1 MKPDHNNPLAVVLPY
16 NFTNGNEYP
25 TEVLAARFLAWRVV
39 LKDIVTYLRE
49 YANVQEEIVR
59 QQMRLQQA
67 VGQSVGLSTGSGH
80 EKNHT
85 NSTHGGQDLMN
96 TFFLPLGN
104 GSVQDIPGVLT
115 KYHLQNVVNSSKTLK
130 ELNQVI
136 IPKLDELRRDLLVK
150 IKEIKNLHNDFKTN
164 LGKELAET
172 KHLYAQ
178 YIQNIE
184 LSNKLEHGSHPAA
197 PIQHEGEHG
206 KLDPYLAKMKLDR
219 QLKRQLVEENYLY
232 EAYSNLQGA
241 GGKLESIVVL
251 EIQNYLLSFLGL
263 IDVEHST
270 LDKILFPG
278 IRDGFLSK
286 ESTFEWDSFINRNLP
301 SNSAS
306 VSAVGNNPSGAIS
319 GTFIDLSFPARKF
332 HDISIPH
339 AESALNVAVREGKLE
354 RRSKYLKSYSSSW
367 YVLTCSF
374 IHEFK
379 TPDRKKDMQ
388 PVLSLLLDT
397 CQVTDHSRDDGKSDG
412 FYKFVLTSKLT
423 SGPFHRSHNLV
434 FRTNTYKEMIDWYN
448 DIKALTSLPT
458 PASRARYIAKRL
470 KLLDKN
476 KLSRTA
482 SLVSNGTNTKSIKTV
497 TTNQSRAATERSKAA
512 SARSKAASPAASQAT
527 SGINNRLSST
537 FSLKNANSPR
547 LPNMINS
554 DGTIITPVE
563 TYQDERVRQQQKHGD
578 DSSLH
583 PQQQYVQ
590 PGFQGG
596 YIIASPGAAPHQF
609 YDPVQQQYYTITPAQ
624 PNSAQG
630 QPPSQPQPQ
639 YFPTSPQ
646 LSVQQQFI
654 PVPQTQGMHSPM
666 GFPQGQFPHYPQ
678 QTYSDGTTW
687 GGQLPYPHQTDNSE
701 LESQVSAF
709 PPQEPEKGANAE
721 KDEQEEEMND
731 TTIQP
736 SGNENEGDDVET
748 LETKKTEELQDG
760 VKNVSLT

>member
-1 MKPDHNNPLAVVLPY
+1 MKPDNNNPLAVRLPY
-16 NFTNGNEYP
+16 NFSHGNDYP
-25 TEVLAARFLAWRVV
+25 TEVLAARFLAWRGV
-39 LKDIVTYLRE
+39 LRDIVSYLRE

-67 VGQSVGLSTGSGH
+67 VSQSIGSAGSTGDKSHGS
-80 EKNHT
+80 
-85 NSTHGGQDLMN
+85 NSHGVQELLN
-96 TFFLPLGN
+96 TFFLPVGN

-115 KYHLQNVVNSSKTLK
+115 KYHQQNVANASKTLK

-172 KHLYAQ
+172 KTLYTQ
-178 YIQNIE
+178 YLQTIE
-184 LSNKLEHGSHPAA
+184 LSNKLEHGSHPAPA
-197 PIQHEGEHG
+197 QHEGEHG
-206 KLDPYLAKMKLDR
+206 KYDPYLAKLKLDR
-219 QLKRQLVEENYLY
+219 QLKKQLVEENYLY

-263 IDVEHST
+263 IDTEHST
-270 LDKILFPG
+270 LGNILLPG
-278 IRDGFLSK
+278 VQDGFLSK
-286 ESTFEWDSFINRNLP
+286 DAAFEWDSFINRKLP
-301 SNSAS
+301 SNQGS
-306 VSAVGNNPSGAIS
+306 VSAVGSNPSGVTS
-319 GTFIDLSFPARKF
+319 GTFIDLNFPARKM
-332 HDISIPH
+332 HDISIPN
-339 AESALNVAVREGKLE
+339 ADSALNVAVREGKLE

-367 YVLTCSF
+367 YVLTCNY

-379 TPDRKKDMQ
+379 TGDRKKDLQ

-434 FRTNTYKEMIDWYN
+434 FRTNTYKEMINWYD

-458 PASRARYIAKRL
+458 PAARARYISKRL
-470 KLLDKN
+470 KILDKN
-476 KLSRTA
+476 KLSRTT
-482 SLVSNGTNTKSIKTV
+482 SVVSTGTNAKSIDTV
-497 TTNQSRAATERSKAA
+497 TTSQSRAPTVRSKTA
-512 SARSKAASPAASQAT
+512 SARSKQVSQAT

-537 FSLKNANSPR
+537 FSQKNNNSPR

-563 TYQDERVRQQQKHGD
+563 TYQDDRVKQQQAQPRD
-578 DSSLH
+578 DASNHLQ
-583 PQQQYVQ
+583 PQYVQ

-596 YIIASPGAAPHQF
+596 YIIASPGAGSHQF
-609 YDPVQQQYYTITPAQ
+609 YDPIQQQYYTITPSQ
-624 PNSAQG
+624 PKG
-630 QPPSQPQPQ
+630 GPSQPQPQ

-654 PVPQTQGMHSPM
+654 PVPPTQGMQSPIA
-666 GFPQGQFPHYPQ
+666 FPQGQFAQYPQ
-678 QTYSDGTTW
+678 QTYSEGTTW
-687 GGQLPYPHQTDNSE
+687 GGNLPYPNQADNSE
-701 LESQVSAF
+701 IESQVSAF
-709 PPQEPEKGANAE
+709 PPQEPHEDVTSNK
-721 KDEQEEEMND
+721 EQDMND
-731 TTIQP
+731 TTIQA
-736 SGNENEGDDVET
+736 SSNENDDVET
-748 LETKKTEELQDG
+748 LETKKTQELADEVQ
-760 VKNVSLT
+760 KVSVN